1 MTLSKPLHAVS
12 AGAVGAIA
20 CARFPS
26 FLRNLQEFTVPGLQ
40 VPRVLQRLTT
50 FAARFETSTQL
61 GDAEAVLR
69 QHLVAQAELRTSP
82 CFAAALQLA
91 LAIGNFMNWGTRLG
105 QAAGFRLKNL
115 PKLQVR
121 P

>member
-1 MTLSKPLHAVS
+1 M
-12 AGAVGAIA
+12 
-20 CARFPS
+20 
-26 FLRNLQEFTVPGLQ
+26 PGLQ

-69 QHLVAQAELRTSP
+69 QHLAAQAELRASP

-105 QAAGFRLKNL
+105 QAAGFRLKKAAGQTLSGPSQLTVGCSSWLQPLAHCSNSLCTPQL
-115 PKLQVR
+115 PTDS
-121 P
+121 